1 MTNKE
6 KFIEVM
12 NDTFGAGLS
21 LDNMVV
27 NPCSPCG
34 TYRSGA
40 CDQFVCDGCRRWWDK
55 QYVDPSEKKEA
66 RTDG

>member
-21 LDNMVV
+21 LENMVV

-40 CDQFVCDGCRRWWDK
+40 CDQFVCDGCWRW
-55 QYVDPSEKKEA
+55 
-66 RTDG
+66 